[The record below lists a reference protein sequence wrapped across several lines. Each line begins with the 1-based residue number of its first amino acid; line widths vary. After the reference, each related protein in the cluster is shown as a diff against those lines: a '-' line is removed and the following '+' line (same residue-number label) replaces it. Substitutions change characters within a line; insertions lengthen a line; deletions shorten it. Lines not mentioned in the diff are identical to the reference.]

1 MKRNMS
7 GNGSKVLVIRIVC
20 AILCDHF
27 MEIIVVR
34 IYPLDGGGSEKGSP
48 NDHYSLLTLRF
59 CGSMKFPCSYSC
71 RCDKYRKF

>member
-7 GNGSKVLVIRIVC
+7 GNGSEVLVIRIVR

-34 IYPLDGGGSEKGSP
+34 IYPLDGGGSEKGRP
-48 NDHYSLLTLRF
+48 NDHYSLF
-59 CGSMKFPCSYSC
+59 
-71 RCDKYRKF
+71 